1 MGLTLAEFR
10 TLLAIDLKVTVDT
23 EMSKAELNRAVQ
35 RAVDDLSRYLPLEA
49 VHEETLDFTITDES
63 ITTPAAALATYV
75 VNAKTLNGESDGS
88 TLTVANTRVNPPR
101 RLTVTL
107 TDANYSVTELAITV
121 KGSDQDGHYIE
132 ETWSLPT
139 LKVSGTT
146 YQGSSYFSR
155 ITAVIVTRVAGSIAA
170 GDTISVGT
178 GNAYDSYIFL
188 ANKPIRPQSE
198 EVTSSPAGTTY
209 TRDTDYTMD
218 YTNGAIKFINGGS
231 MAAGTAYLVD
241 YTKSR
246 LGINIGSI
254 SPILTRIQ
262 RVQYPVDLIPQQ
274 FVPFNIIGDFMY
286 VAGKATGQSQEELAD
301 KKHIAIYYERRQM
314 PPSEYSPGSY
324 PDVLDE
330 VIAIGA
336 AGYALLTEAQQY
348 EQQAVTDLASMRTE
362 LGLTTGI
369 HTLVAA
375 ALDKVATY
383 VADMDTA
390 LDAAIVQAAAAATA
404 FGKINNDAG
413 RVYLTDADAA
423 LDIAAISIGKM
434 STYLEN
440 NTSED
445 AKSWLTKITTDIA
458 GLRTAFLTAVDAAN
472 SYLDSVATTD
482 IDAPTVGA
490 AAWLLEGE
498 LLINTVNVG
507 DRVPENFREY
517 AMAKAAIA
525 QARGQAA
532 TGYIQEAASRLDD
545 LRTYIEQ
552 ANGWAN
558 IATGFGNEAS
568 LSIAEAVQRIGIAD
582 RYIAEA
588 AGRTNSAMSYVSEA
602 NGRFNMCQAFIQEGQ
617 TRIAEIDRHLAEAAH
632 YETAANQDLLLAD
645 RFRAEG
651 LTRLNEFHQ
660 IMRNKAEYR
669 KRVSSVSV
677 RQPA

>member
-1 MGLTLAEFR
+1 MGFTTPEFR
-10 TLLAIDLKVTVDT
+10 AVLATDLKITIDT

-35 RAVDDLSRYLPLEA
+35 RTVDDLSRYIPLEL
-49 VHEETLDFTITDES
+49 VYEETLDFAITDES
-63 ITTPAAALATYV
+63 ITTPAAASATYV

-88 TLTVANTRVNPPR
+88 TLTVANTRINPPR
-101 RLTVTL
+101 RLTITL

-132 ETWSLPT
+132 ESWSLPT
-139 LKVSGTT
+139 LKVSGTA

-188 ANKPIRPQSE
+188 ANKPIRAQSE

-218 YTNGAIKFINGGS
+218 YTNGAIKFINGGD

-254 SPILTRIQ
+254 SPVLTRIQ

-274 FVPFNIIGDFMY
+274 FVAFNIIGDFMY
-286 VAGKATGQSQEELAD
+286 VAGKVTGQSQEELAD

-336 AGYALLTEAQQY
+336 AGYALLTEAQQL
-348 EQQAVTDLASMRTE
+348 EQQAATDLATLRTE
-362 LGLTTGI
+362 LGLTDAI
-369 HTLVAA
+369 HTKVSA
-375 ALDKVATY
+375 ALVKVALYLETNETTDNAKDILANITDDAAELRTKIIVAQDAIATY
-383 VADMDTA
+383 LGKVSTTD
-390 LDAAIVQAAAAATA
+390 LDASTPDSAIEALKKYED
-404 FGKINNDAG
+404 KIDGLNVGA
-413 RVYLTDADAA
+413 RVGELGADYARAWADIANARVNAA
-423 LDIAAISIGKM
+423 LGFA
-434 STYLEN
+434 
-440 NTSED
+440 
-445 AKSWLTKITTDIA
+445 
-458 GLRTAFLTAVDAAN
+458 
-472 SYLDSVATTD
+472 
-482 IDAPTVGA
+482 
-490 AAWLLEGE
+490 
-498 LLINTVNVG
+498 
-507 DRVPENFREY
+507 
-517 AMAKAAIA
+517 
-525 QARGQAA
+525 
-532 TGYIQEAASRLDD
+532 QEASIRLSN
-545 LRTYIEQ
+545 LRSYIEE
-552 ANGWAN
+552 AGGW
-558 IATGFGNEAS
+558 IGMGQTF
-568 LSIAEAVQRIGIAD
+568 IAEAQSG
-582 RYIAEA
+582 
-588 AGRTNSAMSYVSEA
+588 
-602 NGRFNMCQAFIQEGQ
+602 
-617 TRIAEIDRHLAEAAH
+617 IAEINSHLAEAGQWT
-632 YETAANQDLLLAD
+632 ETVNGDLVLAD

-669 KRVSSVSV
+669 KRVSSVPV
-677 RQPA
+677 KQPA